1 MIQTI
6 RKRFQYLL
14 CVRQC
19 LALEEQVMN
28 KTLDFCPQRTCTTF
42 LFEKKINVVMRL
54 RVKEKG
60 LLQTGWSGKSLR
72 SDV

>member
-1 MIQTI
+1 
-6 RKRFQYLL
+6 
-14 CVRQC
+14 
-19 LALEEQVMN
+19 MN
-28 KTLDFCPQRTCTTF
+28 KTLDFCPQRACTAF

-60 LLQTGWSGKSLR
+60 LLQTGWSGKSLH